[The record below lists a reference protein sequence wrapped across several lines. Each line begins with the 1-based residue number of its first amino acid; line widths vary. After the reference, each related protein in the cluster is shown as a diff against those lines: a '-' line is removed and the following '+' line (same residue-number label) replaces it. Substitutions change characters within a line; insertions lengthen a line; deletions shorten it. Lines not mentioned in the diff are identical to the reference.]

1 MNSFKICKYLHVF
14 RYQIYSLKLGRMEI
28 IKMNPKELELTDVE
42 TLRCK
47 WKRVTT
53 KQTICAF
60 YMARDEKLGLL
71 SNFAIHEPFQYCVP
85 FGSFA
90 GEIMTITFSEKAI
103 MLNKVSRYLNTKH
116 SWVVKFSTK

>member
-1 MNSFKICKYLHVF
+1 MNDSKDVPSYFQVLK
-14 RYQIYSLKLGRMEI
+14 YSLKLGRMEI

-42 TLRCK
+42 KFKGT
-47 WKRVTT
+47 WKQVTT
-53 KQTICAF
+53 KQSVCAF

-90 GEIMTITFSEKAI
+90 GETIKITFSEKAI
-103 MLNKVSRYLNTKH
+103 MLNKVLKNINH
-116 SWVVKFSTK
+116 SC

>member
-1 MNSFKICKYLHVF
+1 MP
-14 RYQIYSLKLGRMEI
+14 QGRMEI
-28 IKMNPKELELTDVE
+28 LKMNPKELELTDVE
-42 TLRCK
+42 TLRSK

-53 KQTICAF
+53 KQSVCAF

-90 GEIMTITFSEKAI
+90 GEIINITFSEKAI
-103 MLNKVSRYLNTKH
+103 MLNKVSTYLN
-116 SWVVKFSTK
+116 